1 MGTQAYILSTQPAL
15 RLVCE
20 IKISEEDSAPDSEGS
35 YLQELCW
42 QLWIKTLKGMEE
54 IGQTQINVSA
64 EMSCVSQLTLQQ
76 MVRLSRSLADVNYY
90 SSEKAIGIY
99 AS

>member
-1 MGTQAYILSTQPAL
+1 
-15 RLVCE
+15 
-20 IKISEEDSAPDSEGS
+20 
-35 YLQELCW
+35 
-42 QLWIKTLKGMEE
+42 MEE

-90 SSEKAIGIY
+90 SSDKAIGIY